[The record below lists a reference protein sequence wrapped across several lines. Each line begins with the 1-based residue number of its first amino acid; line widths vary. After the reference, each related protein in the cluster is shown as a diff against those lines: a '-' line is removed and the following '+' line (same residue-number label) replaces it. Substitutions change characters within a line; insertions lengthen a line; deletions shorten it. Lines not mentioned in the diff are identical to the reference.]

1 MSSTIV
7 ITVVAVVAIG
17 WLVFLGIS
25 ALRSRRSEEVSANLA
40 PGMPDDYLET
50 SRIERYQQVAV
61 LFSAFLALSLPLYFL
76 YEPGR
81 QEGFVDEFHE
91 QNVERGKVAFETGF
105 QCQNCHGPEGVGG
118 SAAFVDPR
126 TGASVTWTAPSLND
140 IFYRYSRE
148 EVAYWITYGRAGTP
162 MAAWGV
168 AGGGPANEAEVEALL
183 DYLESVQIPQSDVV
197 AEAPGTV
204 TTELGKLENADSSM
218 ADAILRQRQLIAGY
232 ELAPELVDPVQALA
246 TEARGILDGA
256 AGGIDTDGDGLADS
270 AETELN
276 RVTGEAFATFLFP
289 GLGPVELDPAN
300 PATNGTGDLAVVED
314 LVATM
319 RDLVESEQAPI
330 IEPDLAAL
338 EGALAGRGADADG
351 DGLSDEAEGAIP
363 GIVDAAIGKIVPSSI
378 TVLALD
384 PTNPATAGGAPDLD
398 TATTAVSGLE
408 SAALNLG
415 IQRDNLDK
423 LLGPA
428 EETLADL
435 RRAASAKLWEFDL
448 EAIAGRTFG
457 GDAERA
463 GHIVGVFNGYCARC
477 HTSGFSAGLPFTQEA
492 GSGGLG
498 PAIFQGRPAVQFLT
512 DEDLAAFITE
522 GSEANIAYG
531 VNGMGTGRM
540 PAFGQIL
547 SAEDIADLARWLRA
561 GDLTGKGEG

>member
-1 MSSTIV
+1 MSPTIV
-7 ITVVAVVAIG
+7 ITVVAVVAVG

-25 ALRSRRSEEVSANLA
+25 ALRSRRPEEVSANLA

-50 SRIERYQQVAV
+50 TRIERYQQAAV

-91 QNVERGKVAFETGF
+91 QNVERGRVAYETGF
-105 QCQNCHGPEGVGG
+105 QCQNCHGPDGVGG
-118 SAAFVDPR
+118 SAPFVEPR
-126 TGASVTWTAPSLND
+126 TGASVTWAAPSLND
-140 IFYRYSRE
+140 VFYRYSRE

-183 DYLESVQIPQSDVV
+183 DYLETVQIPQSEV
-197 AEAPGTV
+197 AAEVPATV
-204 TTELGKLENADSSM
+204 TAELGKLENADAAM

-232 ELAPELVDPVQALA
+232 ERAPEIADPVQALA
-246 TEARGILDGA
+246 TEARDVLDA
-256 AGGIDTDGDGLADS
+256 AGSGLDTDGDGLSDS

-276 RVTGEAFATFLFP
+276 RITADAFATFLFP
-289 GLGPVELDPAN
+289 GLRPVELDAAN
-300 PATNGTGDLAVVED
+300 PATNGTDDLAVVED
-314 LVATM
+314 VAAAM

-330 IEPDLAAL
+330 MEPDLASL
-338 EGALAGRGADADG
+338 EAALAAGGADGDG
-351 DGLSDEAEGAIP
+351 DGLSDEAEGTIP
-363 GIVDAAIGKIVPSSI
+363 GIIDDAIAKIVPGDV

-384 PTNPATAGGAPDLD
+384 PTNPASAGGAPDLE

-408 SAALNLG
+408 STALNLN
-415 IQRDNLDK
+415 IQRENQDRLI
-423 LLGPA
+423 GPA

-435 RRAASAKLWEFDL
+435 RRAASERLWEFDI
-448 EAIAGRTFG
+448 EAIADATFG

-477 HTSGFSAGLPFTQEA
+477 HTSGYSAGLPFIQEA

-498 PAIFQGRPAVQFLT
+498 PAIFEGRPAVQFLT
-512 DEDLAAFITE
+512 DEDLADFITE
-522 GSEANIAYG
+522 GSEANVSYG

-561 GDLTGKGEG
+561 GDLTGKGDG